1 MVLYEIVD
9 AEEHDG
15 GKADRICTCFSKD
28 LLAAILTILKT
39 FFHTNALNSCVH
51 AYTANSI
58 EEVQVEM
65 GACPEDP
72 VGG

>member
-9 AEEHDG
+9 AGEHDG
-15 GKADRICTCFSKD
+15 GKADRIC
-28 LLAAILTILKT
+28 A
-39 FFHTNALNSCVH
+39 NALNSCVH

-58 EEVQVEM
+58 KEVQVEM